1 MTLTP
6 ETVLACAE
14 TALAAQAPAFPLHA
28 TVAVN
33 PALGYTEQPFPGA
46 AGRLRALAGAS
57 FTAPRET
64 VRQALRE
71 GALLDE
77 DLKAALAE
85 SASTL
90 SLAQLKARLWQ
101 ASAPPEPLPTALDLA
116 EILFERPWRQALED
130 CLGPFALSL
139 FDGGQAAWGMAPA
152 SPLEQLRRWLIQDP
166 QAQRYGVS
174 VAALPANLGEAL
186 AWCIE
191 DLAVPEAALPAYLER
206 LLYALGGWAQ
216 HARWCLW
223 AKDEG
228 APGLAL
234 LLGMLLW
241 ERAAL
246 AKSATLQAPWEALFP
261 AYETVSA
268 GAVSAS
274 DDEIFQL
281 ALDLAAQRQLRG
293 QLSGPARGNAQA
305 VRPALQAVFCID
317 VRSEPLR
324 RALEAQDP
332 AIETLGFAGF
342 FGLPVAHGPG
352 EEARCPV
359 LLRPV
364 VRSEPGAPPTF
375 AARLT
380 GSLARLSALG
390 ASALAYVEALG
401 FAHGAAL
408 LGADRT
414 PPAPVEPAPRWD
426 EALPLDERIAMA
438 ATILRAM
445 GLGPSL
451 APQVLLVGHG
461 AALNNNA
468 FASAYQCGACGGH
481 DGGVSARLAA
491 ALLNDPSV
499 RTGLA
504 AEGLPIPAETRFL
517 AGLHDTASATLRVFP
532 ESEVQLTPEARAQV
546 MGWLEKASA
555 EVQRAQAQGLPGAQA
570 ATLGAR
576 ARHWAQPRPEWGLA
590 GAQAFVAA
598 PRAVTQGLDLQGR
611 CFLHSYDAA
620 LDPEFK
626 TLELI
631 LTAPVVVASWISLHY
646 YGVTVAPEV
655 LGSGNKLLHNVAGRF
670 GVFEGG
676 RPWLRTGLPLQA
688 IHDGAR
694 SRHTPLRLAVYLEA
708 PEAAVL
714 EILERYPGV
723 KALFDN
729 QWLFLYR
736 LEAGAVVAR
745 YRSGAFETPAH
756 ASDQAA

>member
-14 TALAAQAPAFPLHA
+14 AALTAQPPAFPLHA

-33 PALGYTEQPFPGA
+33 PAVGYTELPFPAA
-46 AGRLRALAGAS
+46 AGRLRALAGAP

-71 GALLDE
+71 GKLLDE

-85 SASTL
+85 SASAL
-90 SLAQLKARLWQ
+90 SPAQLKTRLWQ
-101 ASAPPEPLPTALDLA
+101 SSAPPEPLPTVLDLA
-116 EILFERPWRQALED
+116 EILFERPWRQGMED

-139 FDGGQAAWGMAPA
+139 FDGGQAAWSMAPGA
-152 SPLEQLRRWLIQDP
+152 PLEQLRGWLAQDLE
-166 QAQRYGVS
+166 ARRYGVS
-174 VAALPANLGEAL
+174 VEALPGNLGGAL

-206 LLYALGGWAQ
+206 LLYTLGGWAQ
-216 HARWCLW
+216 HARWYLW
-223 AKDEG
+223 AKNDP

-234 LLGMLLW
+234 LLGRLLW

-246 AKSATLQAPWEALFP
+246 AKSTTLQAPWEALLP

-268 GAVSAS
+268 GAIPPG
-274 DDEIFQL
+274 DDEILQL
-281 ALDLAAQRQLRG
+281 ALDLAAQRRVCG
-293 QLSGPARGNAQA
+293 QLSTPTPAIAAR
-305 VRPALQAVFCID
+305 RPALQAVFCID

-359 LLRPV
+359 LLSPT
-364 VRSEPGAPPTF
+364 VRSEPGAPPSLG
-375 AARLT
+375 ARLA
-380 GSLARLSALG
+380 GSLDRLSALG

-408 LGADRT
+408 LGADRRA
-414 PPAPVEPAPRWD
+414 PAPLGAPPRWD
-426 EALPLDERIAMA
+426 QALPLGERITMA
-438 ATILRAM
+438 ATILRAL

-461 AALNNNA
+461 ADLSNNA

-499 RTGLA
+499 RAGLA
-504 AEGLPIPAETRFL
+504 EEGLPIPEDSCFL
-517 AGLHDTASATLRVFP
+517 AGIHDTASATLRVFP
-532 ESEVQLTPEARAQV
+532 ESEVQLTPAARAQLAA
-546 MGWLEKASA
+546 WLERASA
-555 EVQRAQAQGLPGAQA
+555 EVQNAQAQGLPGAQA

-576 ARHWAQPRPEWGLA
+576 ARHWAQLRPEWGLA
-590 GAQAFVAA
+590 GAQAFIAA

-655 LGSGNKLLHNVAGRF
+655 LGSGNKLLHNVAGRL

-676 RPWLRTGLPLQA
+676 RSWLRTGLPLQA
-688 IHDGAR
+688 VHDGVR

-714 EILERYPGV
+714 RILERHPAV
-723 KALFDN
+723 KALFDH

-736 LEAGAVVAR
+736 LEVGVVVAR
-745 YRSGAFETPAH
+745 YRNGAFEAPAS
-756 ASDQAA
+756 ATEQAA

>member
-1 MTLTP
+1 MTLAP

-14 TALAAQAPAFPLHA
+14 AALAAQAPAFPLHA

-33 PALGYTEQPFPGA
+33 PALGHTELPFPAA
-46 AGRLRALAGAS
+46 AGRLRALAGVP

-77 DLKAALAE
+77 DLGDALAE

-90 SLAQLKARLWQ
+90 SLAQLKTRLWQ
-101 ASAPPEPLPTALDLA
+101 ASAPPEPLPTVLDLA
-116 EILFERPWRQALED
+116 EILFERPWRQAMED
-130 CLGPFALSL
+130 CLGPFALGL
-139 FDGGQAAWGMAPA
+139 FDGGQAAWGMAVE
-152 SPLEQLRRWLIQDP
+152 SPLEQLRRWLAQDS
-166 QAQRYGVS
+166 QARRHGVS
-174 VAALPANLGEAL
+174 VAALPATVENAL
-186 AWCIE
+186 AWGVE
-191 DLAVPEAALPAYLER
+191 DLGVTEAALPAYLER
-206 LLYALGGWAQ
+206 LLYTLGGWAQ

-223 AKDEG
+223 AKDDP

-234 LLGMLLW
+234 LLGRVLW

-246 AKSATLQAPWEALFP
+246 AKSTTLQAPWEALLP

-268 GAVSAS
+268 GAVPLG

-281 ALDLAAQRQLRG
+281 ALDLAAQRRLGG
-293 QLSGPARGNAQA
+293 QLSDPARGKTQT

-352 EEARCPV
+352 QEARCPV
-359 LLRPV
+359 LLSPTV
-364 VRSEPGAPPTF
+364 HSTPGAPLSLS
-375 AARLT
+375 AQLT
-380 GSLARLSALG
+380 ESLGRLSALG

-408 LGADRT
+408 LGADRAA
-414 PPAPVEPAPRWD
+414 PAPLGAAPRWD
-426 EALPLDERIAMA
+426 EALPVEERIAMA
-438 ATILRAM
+438 ATLLRAM
-445 GLGPSL
+445 SLGSHL

-499 RTGLA
+499 RAGLA
-504 AEGLPIPAETRFL
+504 AEGLTIPADTRFL

-532 ESEVQLTPEARAQV
+532 ESEAQLTPEARAQLAA
-546 MGWLEKASA
+546 WLEQASA
-555 EVQRAQAQGLPGAQA
+555 EVQRVQAQGLPGAQA

-611 CFLHSYDAA
+611 CFLHSYDPA

-646 YGVTVAPEV
+646 YGVTVAPDV
-655 LGSGNKLLHNVAGRF
+655 FGSGNKLLHNVAGRF

-688 IHDGAR
+688 IHDGME

-714 EILERYPGV
+714 EILERHPTV
-723 KALFDN
+723 KALFDH

-736 LEAGAVVAR
+736 LEAGAVVGR
-745 YRSGAFETPAH
+745 YRSGTFEAPAP

>member
-1 MTLTP
+1 MMLTP

-14 TALAAQAPAFPLHA
+14 AALTAQPPAFPLHA

-33 PALGYTEQPFPGA
+33 PALGYTELPFPAA
-46 AGRLRALAGAS
+46 AGRLRALAGAP

-71 GALLDE
+71 GRLLDE

-85 SASTL
+85 SASDL
-90 SLAQLKARLWQ
+90 SLAQLKTRLWQ
-101 ASAPPEPLPTALDLA
+101 ASAPPEALPTVLDLA
-116 EILFERPWRQALED
+116 EVLFEKPWHEALEH
-130 CLGPFALSL
+130 CLGPFALGL
-139 FDGGQAAWGMAPA
+139 FDGGQAAWTMAPGT
-152 SPLEQLRRWLIQDP
+152 PLEQLRGWLAQDSE
-166 QAQRYGVS
+166 ARRFGIS
-174 VAALPANLGEAL
+174 VAALPSTLGDAL

-191 DLAVPEAALPAYLER
+191 DLGVTEVALPAYLER
-206 LLYALGGWAQ
+206 LLYSLGGWAQ

-223 AKDEG
+223 AKNDP
-228 APGLAL
+228 APGLTL
-234 LLGMLLW
+234 LLGRLLW
-241 ERAAL
+241 DRAAL
-246 AKSATLQAPWEALFP
+246 ARSATLGAPWEALIP
-261 AYETVSA
+261 AYEAVSA
-268 GAVSAS
+268 GAIPPGE
-274 DDEIFQL
+274 DEIFQL
-281 ALDLAAQRQLRG
+281 ALDLAAQRRLCG
-293 QLSGPARGNAQA
+293 QLSAPARAA
-305 VRPALQAVFCID
+305 AAPRPALQAVFCID

-342 FGLPVAHGPG
+342 FGLPVAHGP
-352 EEARCPV
+352 EKEARCPV
-359 LLRPV
+359 LLSPT
-364 VRSEPGAPPTF
+364 VRSEPGAPPSLG
-375 AARLT
+375 ARLA
-380 GSLARLSALG
+380 GSLDRLSALG

-408 LGADRT
+408 LGADRRA
-414 PPAPVEPAPRWD
+414 PAPLGAPPRWD
-426 EALPLDERIAMA
+426 KALPLGERVTMA
-438 ATILRAM
+438 ATILRAL

-461 AALNNNA
+461 ADLNNNA

-499 RTGLA
+499 RAGLA
-504 AEGLPIPAETRFL
+504 EEGLPIPENSCFL
-517 AGLHDTASATLRVFP
+517 AGIHDTASATLRVFP
-532 ESEVQLTPEARAQV
+532 ESEALLTPAARAQL
-546 MGWLEKASA
+546 GAWLERASA
-555 EVQRAQAQGLPGAQA
+555 EVQTAQAQGLPGAQA

-590 GAQAFVAA
+590 GAQAFIAA

-655 LGSGNKLLHNVAGRF
+655 LGSGNKLLHNVAGRL

-688 IHDGAR
+688 VHDGVR

-714 EILERYPGV
+714 RILERHPAV
-723 KALFDN
+723 KALFDH

-745 YRSGAFETPAH
+745 YRNGAFEAPAS
-756 ASDQAA
+756 ATEQAA

>member
-1 MTLTP
+1 MMLTP

-14 TALAAQAPAFPLHA
+14 AALTAQAPAFPLHA

-33 PALGYTEQPFPGA
+33 PAVGYTEQPFPAA
-46 AGRLRALAGAS
+46 AGRLRALAGAP
-57 FTAPRET
+57 FTAPREM

-71 GALLDE
+71 GKLLDE

-85 SASTL
+85 SASDL
-90 SLAQLKARLWQ
+90 SLAQLKTRLWQ
-101 ASAPPEPLPTALDLA
+101 SSAPPEPLPTVLDLA
-116 EILFERPWRQALED
+116 EILFERPWRQGMED

-139 FDGGQAAWGMAPA
+139 FDGGQAAWSMAPGA
-152 SPLEQLRRWLIQDP
+152 PLEQLRGWLAQDLE
-166 QAQRYGVS
+166 ARCYGVS
-174 VAALPANLGEAL
+174 VEALPVNLGEAL

-206 LLYALGGWAQ
+206 LLYTLGGWAQ

-223 AKDEG
+223 AKNDP

-234 LLGMLLW
+234 LLGRLLW

-246 AKSATLQAPWEALFP
+246 AKSTTLQAPWEALLP

-268 GAVSAS
+268 GAIPPG
-274 DDEIFQL
+274 DDEILQL
-281 ALDLAAQRQLRG
+281 ALDLAAQRRVCG
-293 QLSGPARGNAQA
+293 QLSTPAPAIAAR
-305 VRPALQAVFCID
+305 RPALQAVFCID

-359 LLRPV
+359 LLSPT
-364 VRSEPGAPPTF
+364 VRSEPGAPPSLG
-375 AARLT
+375 ARLA
-380 GSLARLSALG
+380 GSLDRLSALG

-408 LGADRT
+408 LGADRRA
-414 PPAPVEPAPRWD
+414 PAPLGAPPRWD
-426 EALPLDERIAMA
+426 KALPLGERVTMA
-438 ATILRAM
+438 ATILRAL

-461 AALNNNA
+461 ADLNNNA

-499 RTGLA
+499 RAGLA
-504 AEGLPIPAETRFL
+504 EEGLPIPENSCFL
-517 AGLHDTASATLRVFP
+517 AGIHDTASATLRVFP
-532 ESEVQLTPEARAQV
+532 ESEALLTPAARAQL
-546 MGWLEKASA
+546 GAWLKRASA
-555 EVQRAQAQGLPGAQA
+555 EVQTAQAQGLPGAQA

-590 GAQAFVAA
+590 GAQAFIAA

-655 LGSGNKLLHNVAGRF
+655 LGSGNKLLHNVAGRL

-688 IHDGAR
+688 VHDGVR

-714 EILERYPGV
+714 RILERHPAV
-723 KALFDN
+723 KALFDH

-736 LEAGAVVAR
+736 LEVGAVVAR
-745 YRSGAFETPAH
+745 YRNGAFEAPAS
-756 ASDQAA
+756 ATEQAA

>member
-1 MTLTP
+1 MMLAP
-6 ETVLACAE
+6 EIVLARAE
-14 TALAAQAPAFPLHA
+14 AALAAQAPAFPLHA

-33 PALGYTEQPFPGA
+33 PALGYTELPFPAA

-77 DLKAALAE
+77 DLEAALAE

-90 SLAQLKARLWQ
+90 SLAQLKTRLWQ
-101 ASAPPEPLPTALDLA
+101 ASAPPEPLPTAIDLA
-116 EILFERPWRQALED
+116 EILFERPWRQALEH

-139 FDGGQAAWGMAPA
+139 FDGGQAAWSMAPGT
-152 SPLEQLRRWLIQDP
+152 PLEQLRGWLAQDS
-166 QAQRYGVS
+166 QARRYGVS
-174 VAALPANLGEAL
+174 VEALPANLGEAL
-186 AWCIE
+186 AWCVE
-191 DLAVPEAALPAYLER
+191 DLGVTEAALPAYLER
-206 LLYALGGWAQ
+206 LLYTLGGWAQ
-216 HARWCLW
+216 HARWCVW
-223 AKDEG
+223 AKDER
-228 APGLAL
+228 APGLTL

-246 AKSATLQAPWEALFP
+246 AKSTTLRAPWEALLP

-268 GAVSAS
+268 GAAPRG

-281 ALDLAAQRQLRG
+281 ALDLAAQRRVGG
-293 QLSGPARGNAQA
+293 QLSAPAPATT
-305 VRPALQAVFCID
+305 VPRPALQAVFCID

-324 RALEAQDP
+324 RALEARDP

-359 LLRPV
+359 LLSPT
-364 VRSEPGAPPTF
+364 VRSEPGAPPSL
-375 AARLT
+375 AARLA
-380 GSLARLSALG
+380 GSLSRLSALG

-414 PPAPVEPAPRWD
+414 APAPLGAAPRWD
-426 EALPLDERIAMA
+426 EALPLGERITMA

-445 GLGPSL
+445 GLGPTL

-499 RTGLA
+499 RAGLA
-504 AEGLPIPAETRFL
+504 QDGLPIPEDTRFL
-517 AGLHDTASATLRVFP
+517 AAIHDTASATLRIFP
-532 ESEVQLTPEARAQV
+532 ESEAQLTLAGRAQLAA
-546 MGWLEKASA
+546 WLEQASA
-555 EVQRAQAQGLPGAQA
+555 EVQRTQAQGLPGAQA

-598 PRAVTQGLDLQGR
+598 PRSVTRSLDLQGR

-620 LDPEFK
+620 LDPGFK

-646 YGVTVAPEV
+646 YGVMVAPEV

-676 RPWLRTGLPLQA
+676 RPWLRTGLPFQA
-688 IHDGAR
+688 IHDGVR

-714 EILERYPGV
+714 EILERHAGV
-723 KALFDN
+723 KALFDH

-736 LEAGAVVAR
+736 LEAGVVVAR
-745 YRSGAFETPAH
+745 YRNGAFETQAPA
-756 ASDQAA
+756 ANQAA